1 MLAKVLTGAVVGMDG
16 ALVEVEVDIAQSGLP
31 NFLIVGLPDA
41 AVQEARER
49 VRAAIRNSG
58 LAFPMRRITV
68 NLAPADLKKEG
79 PSYDLPIAVGILLAS
94 GQLEADATGV
104 LYLGELS
111 LDGALRHT
119 PGIIALVSL
128 ARERGLHTVYV
139 PAIDAREATLLGG
152 LRVMPVPTLAA
163 LVGHLRG
170 ELPIAPAP
178 EDEDLTAYDDE
189 RPGGDLADVKG
200 QEHARRALEVAAAG
214 GHNVLTL

>member
-1 MLAKVLTGAVVGMDG
+1 MMGTKLRAFAPLCNRSLED
-16 ALVEVEVDIAQSGLP
+16 LVRAINFYRHLEVEVDIAQSGLP

-94 GQLEADATGV
+94 GQLDADASGV

-111 LDGALRHT
+111 LDGA
-119 PGIIALVSL
+119 
-128 ARERGLHTVYV
+128 
-139 PAIDAREATLLGG
+139 
-152 LRVMPVPTLAA
+152 
-163 LVGHLRG
+163 
-170 ELPIAPAP
+170 
-178 EDEDLTAYDDE
+178 
-189 RPGGDLADVKG
+189 
-200 QEHARRALEVAAAG
+200 
-214 GHNVLTL
+214 

>member
-1 MLAKVLTGAVVGMDG
+1 MMGTKLRAFAPLCNRSLED
-16 ALVEVEVDIAQSGLP
+16 LVRAINFYRHLEVEVDIAQSGLP

-94 GQLEADATGV
+94 GQLVADATGV

-111 LDGALRHT
+111 LEGALRHT
-119 PGIIALVSL
+119 PGSIPLESLV
-128 ARERGLHTVYV
+128 RERCT
-139 PAIDAREATLLGG
+139 RS
-152 LRVMPVPTLAA
+152 
-163 LVGHLRG
+163 
-170 ELPIAPAP
+170 
-178 EDEDLTAYDDE
+178 
-189 RPGGDLADVKG
+189 
-200 QEHARRALEVAAAG
+200 
-214 GHNVLTL
+214 